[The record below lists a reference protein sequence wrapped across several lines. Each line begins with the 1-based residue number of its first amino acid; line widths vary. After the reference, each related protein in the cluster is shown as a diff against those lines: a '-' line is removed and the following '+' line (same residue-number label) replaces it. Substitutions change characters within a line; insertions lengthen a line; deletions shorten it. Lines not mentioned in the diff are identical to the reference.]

1 MGLPSRQLI
10 AAVNASNCGSPW
22 RATKQRNTTNGL
34 RSVLCAVGGGVPF
47 ICGRLLPPPVGR
59 LSPACGTRDDQLGA
73 FSERRPMK
81 SLSFRPMSKMEAP
94 FICIRGGIRAY
105 ITTL

>member
-34 RSVLCAVGGGVPF
+34 HSVLCAVGGASHLFVAVS
-47 ICGRLLPPPVGR
+47 CPPVGR

-81 SLSFRPMSKMEAP
+81 SLNFRPMSKMEVP
-94 FICIRGGIRAY
+94 FICIRGGVRAY